1 MFVFRKYR
9 VTSAAVILLCSL
21 ITFVSLDSPSFDGKY
36 WVFTFYGFVLS
47 ILVFIL
53 GLLFVTFRLFKTV
66 FKNYSFYY
74 ALGLFNV
81 LAAFGFSFHSRDDL
95 SITGMSATI
104 IFPILLGIGI
114 LVDVYFIDKKTKK

>member
-9 VTSAAVILLCSL
+9 VTSAAVILICSL

-81 LAAFGFSFHSRDDL
+81 LASFPFSLHGRE
-95 SITGMSATI
+95 MSAAVVVAVI
-104 IFPILLGIGI
+104 IFPVTVGLGILL
-114 LVDVYFIDKKTKK
+114 DVYFIDKKTKK

>member
-9 VTSAAVILLCSL
+9 VTSAAVILICSL

-81 LAAFGFSFHSRDDL
+81 LAAFSFSLHGRE
-95 SITGMSATI
+95 MSAAFAVAVI
-104 IFPILLGIGI
+104 ILPVTVGLGI
-114 LVDVYFIDKKTKK
+114 LMDVYFIDKKTKK

>member
-9 VTSAAVILLCSL
+9 VTSAAVILISSL

-36 WVFTFYGFVLS
+36 WAFTFYGFALS

-53 GLLFVTFRLFKTV
+53 GLLFITFRLFKTV

-81 LAAFGFSFHSRDDL
+81 LAAFRFSLHGRE
-95 SITGMSATI
+95 MSGAFAAAV
-104 IFPILLGIGI
+104 IFLPVTVGLGILL
-114 LVDVYFIDKKTKK
+114 DVYFIDKKTKK

>member
-9 VTSAAVILLCSL
+9 VTSAAVILLCCL
-21 ITFVSLDSPSFDGKY
+21 ITFVNLDSPSFDGKY
-36 WVFTFYGFVLS
+36 WVFTFYGFALS

-53 GLLFVTFRLFKTV
+53 GLLFITFRLFKTV

-81 LAAFGFSFHSRDDL
+81 LAAFPFSLHGRE
-95 SITGMSATI
+95 MSVAVVVAVL
-104 IFPILLGIGI
+104 IFPVTVGLGILL
-114 LVDVYFIDKKTKK
+114 DVYFIDKTTKE